1 MMPQISIIIPVVNE
15 AAQLTDKLRALQP
28 LRTRC
33 ELLLVDGGSSD
44 TSPAIAEPLVD
55 QVLHRPRGR
64 ARQMNLGAQH
74 AQADVL
80 LFLHADTQ
88 LPDQSI
94 DLIMS
99 AVEQGAVWGRFD
111 VRFDSQ
117 QAVFKLIAWMMN
129 LRSRLTGIATGD
141 QAIFVSRQAF
151 QAVGGFPDIALM
163 EDIAVSAALK
173 KLAKPCCLKAKVVTS
188 ARRWQQHG
196 ILKTILLM
204 WRLRLRYFFGAHP
217 DDLAARYYRRQ

>member
-1 MMPQISIIIPVVNE
+1 MIPQISIIMPVFNE
-15 AAQLTDKLRALQP
+15 AAQLEGKLQALQP

-33 ELLLVDGGSSD
+33 ELLLVDGGSKDVS
-44 TSPAIAEPLVD
+44 SAIAESLVD
-55 QVLHRPRGR
+55 QVLQSPCGR
-64 ARQMNLGAQH
+64 ARQMNLGAQY

-88 LPDQSI
+88 LPDQAI

-99 AVEQGAVWGRFD
+99 AVKHGAVWGRFD
-111 VRFDSQ
+111 VQFDSR
-117 QAVFKLIAWMMN
+117 QAVFKLIALMMN
-129 LRSRLTGIATGD
+129 ARSRLTGIATGD
-141 QAIFVSRQAF
+141 QAIFITRQAF

-163 EDIAVSAALK
+163 EDIAISKLLK
-173 KLAKPCCLKAKVVTS
+173 KLAEPCCLKANVVTA

-196 ILKTILLM
+196 ILATILLM
-204 WRLRLRYFFGAHP
+204 WRLRLRYFFGANP